1 MLDGQGEIR
10 SLTAVTVRLFV
21 RGDGWVSSRTSGGTS
36 MHKVMF
42 ALIAGASALAAPA
55 AAAPEAGDTPAQ
67 APSPTRVVYVDE
79 GMSRMS
85 DLPMG
90 VHRIPDSNVIVSG
103 HQKGGGIGMLF
114 GIVGVAIQSSA
125 NASGG
130 TAKVRDVQDDLR
142 FNATAKATE
151 LTGAILADGKFGQ
164 RYTLQAADNMLNVSP
179 YIVITFQGENEVRPY
194 IVLKTKLFTAADQS
208 PKAQKY
214 FCCEGKALPLSGPGG
229 LAENGGAGLKTLL
242 AAELD
247 TAIRVML
254 QDRAQPYTRNK
265 DTRITVKGY
274 LPFVGK
280 PFKMKGYDLGRYND
294 YALLDF
300 PSGMLVFGGVN
311 IAEPGSLEV
320 LPPK

>member
-1 MLDGQGEIR
+1 MRKLML
-10 SLTAVTVRLFV
+10 
-21 RGDGWVSSRTSGGTS
+21 
-36 MHKVMF
+36 
-42 ALIAGASALAAPA
+42 ALVAGASVIATPA
-55 AAAPEAGDTPAQ
+55 AAAPEVGDAPAQ
-67 APSPTRVVYVDE
+67 APSPTRIVFVDE

-90 VHRIPDSNVIVSG
+90 VHRIPDSNVVVSG

-130 TAKVRDVQDDLR
+130 TAKVRGVEDDLR

-151 LTGAILADGKFGQ
+151 LTGTILADGKFGQ
-164 RYTLQAADNMLNVSP
+164 RYTLQAADNMLNVVP

-194 IVLKTKLFTAADQS
+194 IVLKTKLFTPADQS

-229 LAENGGAGLKTLL
+229 LAENGGAGLKALL
-242 AAELD
+242 TAELD

-254 QDRAQPYTRNK
+254 EDRAQPYPRDK
-265 DTRITVKGY
+265 EKRITVKGY

-280 PFKMKGYDLGRYND
+280 PFKMKGYDLGTYNE
-294 YALLDF
+294 YSLLDF
-300 PSGMLVFGGVN
+300 TSGMLVFGGVN
-311 IAEPGSLEV
+311 IAEAGSLEV

>member
-1 MLDGQGEIR
+1 ML
-10 SLTAVTVRLFV
+10 AV
-21 RGDGWVSSRTSGGTS
+21 
-36 MHKVMF
+36 
-42 ALIAGASALAAPA
+42 IAGASALAAPA
-55 AAAPEAGDTPAQ
+55 AAAPEAGDAPAQ
-67 APSPTRVVYVDE
+67 APSPTRIVYVDE

-130 TAKVRDVQDDLR
+130 TAKVRNVEDDLR

-151 LTGAILADGKFGQ
+151 LTGTILADGKFGQ
-164 RYTLQAADNMLNVSP
+164 RFTLQAADSILNVVP

-194 IVLKTKLFTAADQS
+194 IVLKTKLYTAADQS

-229 LAENGGAGLKTLL
+229 LAENGGAGLKDLL
-242 AAELD
+242 TAELD

-254 QDRAQPYTRNK
+254 QDRAQPYTRDK
-265 DTRITVKGY
+265 ETRITVKGY

-280 PFKMKGYDLGRYND
+280 PFKMKGYDLGKYND
-294 YALLDF
+294 YALIDF
-300 PSGMLVFGGVN
+300 SSGMLVFGGVN

>member
-1 MLDGQGEIR
+1 MRKLML
-10 SLTAVTVRLFV
+10 AVITGV
-21 RGDGWVSSRTSGGTS
+21 
-36 MHKVMF
+36 
-42 ALIAGASALAAPA
+42 SALAAPA
-55 AAAPEAGDTPAQ
+55 TAAPEAGDAPAQ
-67 APSPTRVVYVDE
+67 APSPTRIVYVDE

-130 TAKVRDVQDDLR
+130 TAKVRNVEDDLR

-151 LTGAILADGKFGQ
+151 LTGTILADGKFGQ
-164 RYTLQAADNMLNVSP
+164 RFTLQAADSTLNVVP

-194 IVLKTKLFTAADQS
+194 IVLKTKLYTAADQS

-214 FCCEGKALPLSGPGG
+214 FCCEGKALPLSGPNG
-229 LAENGGAGLKTLL
+229 LAENGGAGLKALL
-242 AAELD
+242 TAELE

-254 QDRAQPYTRNK
+254 QDRAQPYTRDK
-265 DTRITVKGY
+265 ETRITVKGY

-280 PFKMKGYDLGRYND
+280 PFKMKGYDLGHYND
-294 YALLDF
+294 YALIDF
-300 PSGMLVFGGVN
+300 PSGLLVFGGVN

-320 LPPK
+320 LPAKAR

>member
-1 MLDGQGEIR
+1 MR
-10 SLTAVTVRLFV
+10 
-21 RGDGWVSSRTSGGTS
+21 
-36 MHKVMF
+36 KVML
-42 ALIAGASALAAPA
+42 AVIAGASTLAAPA
-55 AAAPEAGDTPAQ
+55 AAAPEAGDAPAQ
-67 APSPTRVVYVDE
+67 APSPTRIVYVDE

-130 TAKVRDVQDDLR
+130 TAKVRNVEDDLR

-151 LTGAILADGKFGQ
+151 LTQTILADGKFGQ
-164 RYTLQAADNMLNVSP
+164 RFTLQASDNMLNVVP
-179 YIVITFQGENEVRPY
+179 YIVITFQNETEVRPY

-229 LAENGGAGLKTLL
+229 LAENGGAGLKALL
-242 AAELD
+242 ATELE

-254 QDRAQPYTRNK
+254 QDRAQPHTRDK
-265 DTRITVKGY
+265 ETRITVKGY

-280 PFKMKGYDLGRYND
+280 PFKMKGYDLGKYND
-294 YALLDF
+294 YALIDF

-311 IAEPGSLEV
+311 IAEPGSLEI

>member
-1 MLDGQGEIR
+1 MRKLML
-10 SLTAVTVRLFV
+10 A
-21 RGDGWVSSRTSGGTS
+21 
-36 MHKVMF
+36 
-42 ALIAGASALAAPA
+42 AIAGAVIAAPA
-55 AAAPEAGDTPAQ
+55 AAAPEVGDAPAQ
-67 APSPTRVVYVDE
+67 APSPTRIVYVDE

-90 VHRIPDSNVIVSG
+90 VHRIPDSNVIISG
-103 HQKGGGIGMLF
+103 HQKGGGLGMLF

-130 TAKVRDVQDDLR
+130 TDRVRNVEDDLR

-151 LTGAILADGKFGQ
+151 LTNAILAADGKYGERF
-164 RYTLQAADNMLNVSP
+164 TLQAADSTLNVVP
-179 YIVITFQGENEVRPY
+179 YIVITFQNETEVRPY
-194 IVLKTKLFTAADQS
+194 IVLKTKLYTAADQS

-214 FCCEGKALPLSGPGG
+214 FCCEGKALPLSGPNG

-242 AAELD
+242 TAELE

-254 QDRAQPYTRNK
+254 QDRAQPYIRNK
-265 DTRITVKGY
+265 DTRITVNGY

-280 PFKMKGYDLGRYND
+280 PFKMKGYDLGKFND
-294 YALLDF
+294 YSLIDF
-300 PSGMLVFGGVN
+300 TSGMLVFGGVN

>member
-1 MLDGQGEIR
+1 MRKFML
-10 SLTAVTVRLFV
+10 AV
-21 RGDGWVSSRTSGGTS
+21 
-36 MHKVMF
+36 
-42 ALIAGASALAAPA
+42 IAGASTMAAPA
-55 AAAPEAGDTPAQ
+55 TAAPEAGDAPAQ
-67 APSPTRVVYVDE
+67 APSPTRIVYVDE

-130 TAKVRDVQDDLR
+130 TAKVRNVEDDLR

-151 LTGAILADGKFGQ
+151 LTQTILADGKFGQ
-164 RYTLQAADNMLNVSP
+164 RFTLQASDNMLNVVP
-179 YIVITFQGENEVRPY
+179 YIVITFQNETEVRPY

-229 LAENGGAGLKTLL
+229 LAENGGAGLKDLL
-242 AAELD
+242 TAELD

-254 QDRAQPYTRNK
+254 QDRAQPYTRDK
-265 DTRITVKGY
+265 ETRITVKGY

-280 PFKMKGYDLGRYND
+280 PFKMKGYDLGKYND
-294 YALLDF
+294 YALIDF

>member
-1 MLDGQGEIR
+1 MRKLML
-10 SLTAVTVRLFV
+10 AV
-21 RGDGWVSSRTSGGTS
+21 
-36 MHKVMF
+36 
-42 ALIAGASALAAPA
+42 IASASALAAPA
-55 AAAPEAGDTPAQ
+55 AAAPETGDAPAQ
-67 APSPTRVVYVDE
+67 APSPTRIVYSDE

-103 HQKGGGIGMLF
+103 HQKGGGLGMLF

-130 TAKVRDVQDDLR
+130 TARVRNVEDDLR
-142 FNATAKATE
+142 FNATAKATD
-151 LTGAILADGKFGQ
+151 LTGAILAADGKFGQ
-164 RYTLQAADNMLNVSP
+164 RFTLTAADSTLSVVP
-179 YIVITFQGENEVRPY
+179 YIVITFQGETDVRPY
-194 IVLKTKLFTAADQS
+194 IVLKTKLYTAADQS

-229 LAENGGAGLKTLL
+229 LAENGGAGLKALL
-242 AAELD
+242 TAELD

-254 QDRAQPYTRNK
+254 EDRAQPYIRDK
-265 DTRITVKGY
+265 ETRITVKGY

-280 PFKMKGYDLGRYND
+280 PFKMKGYDLGKYSD
-294 YALLDF
+294 YALIDF

-320 LPPK
+320 LPPKRRGEAADTKAATEFAPAFLTGDKED

>member
-1 MLDGQGEIR
+1 MR
-10 SLTAVTVRLFV
+10 
-21 RGDGWVSSRTSGGTS
+21 
-36 MHKVMF
+36 KVML
-42 ALIAGASALAAPA
+42 AVIAGAFALAAPA
-55 AAAPEAGDTPAQ
+55 AAAPEAGDAPAQ
-67 APSPTRVVYVDE
+67 APSPTRIVYVDE

-130 TAKVRDVQDDLR
+130 TARVRTVEDDLR

-151 LTGAILADGKFGQ
+151 LTGVILADGKFGQ
-164 RYTLQAADNMLNVSP
+164 RFTLQAADSTLNVVP
-179 YIVITFQGENEVRPY
+179 YIVITFQGENDVRPY
-194 IVLKTKLFTAADQS
+194 IVLKTKLYTAADQS

-214 FCCEGKALPLSGPGG
+214 FCCEGKALPLSGPNG
-229 LAENGGAGLKTLL
+229 LAENGGAGLKALL
-242 AAELD
+242 TAELE

-254 QDRAQPYTRNK
+254 QDRAQPYARDK
-265 DTRITVKGY
+265 ETRITVKGY

-280 PFKMKGYDLGRYND
+280 PFKMKGYDLGKYND
-294 YALLDF
+294 YTLIDF

-311 IAEPGSLEV
+311 IVEPGSLEV

>member
-1 MLDGQGEIR
+1 MRKFML
-10 SLTAVTVRLFV
+10 
-21 RGDGWVSSRTSGGTS
+21 
-36 MHKVMF
+36 
-42 ALIAGASALAAPA
+42 ALVAGASALAAPA
-55 AAAPEAGDTPAQ
+55 AAAPETGDAPAQ
-67 APSPTRVVYVDE
+67 APAPTRVVYVDE
-79 GMSRMS
+79 GMSRMN

-90 VHRIPDSNVIVSG
+90 VHRIPDSNVIISG

-114 GIVGVAIQSSA
+114 GVVGMAIQSSA

-130 TAKVRDVQDDLR
+130 TARVHTMEDDLR

-151 LTGAILADGKFGQ
+151 LTNAILAADEKHRQIFSLSATTSGS
-164 RYTLQAADNMLNVSP
+164 TLAVSP
-179 YIVITFQGENEVRPY
+179 YIVITFQGDTEVRPY
-194 IVLKTKLFTAADQS
+194 IVLKTKLYTAADQS
-208 PKAQKY
+208 PKAEKY

-229 LAENGGAGLKTLL
+229 LAENGGAGLKALL
-242 AAELD
+242 TAELE

-254 QDRAQPYTRNK
+254 QDRAQPYTRDK
-265 DTRITVKGY
+265 ETRITVKGY

-280 PFKMKGYDLGRYND
+280 PFKMKGYDLGKYND
-294 YALLDF
+294 YALIDF